1 MRDIFKDAVK
11 TYCRIENIVRK
22 TRFSEHDGLVTIS
35 IKNTSDEGL
44 DTDCFKVINFIMNI
58 IGRERTKFLQ
68 NPFLYPDSERV
79 DKVNI
84 TFDSK
89 DYREMIKSAFGEDTY

>member
-11 TYCRIENIVRK
+11 TYCRVENIVRN
-22 TRFSEHDGLVTIS
+22 TRFTEHDDIITIS
-35 IKNTSDEGL
+35 IKNSSDEGL
-44 DTDCFKVINFIMNI
+44 DTNCFKVLNFIISI
-58 IGRERTKFLQ
+58 IGREKTKFLQ
-68 NPFLYPDSERV
+68 TPFLYPDSDKV

-89 DYREMIKSAFGEDTY
+89 DYREMIKSAFGEDAY